1 MELSTNKDKS
11 NDDSQKKKYEI
22 LYKKDQEMTE
32 YIKNYDQNTKKE
44 LEEIQSFETQ
54 ICDVLQNA
62 SKSLMMMKQ
71 LTSKGKGDFKEL

>member
-1 MELSTNKDKS
+1 
-11 NDDSQKKKYEI
+11 
-22 LYKKDQEMTE
+22 MTE